1 MGAPHPPHAK
11 GQHNHVQYG
20 VIKYQTKIRPISLS
34 MGESKTIS
42 ARIMTSDLA
51 LGFVLALL
59 ANICKKKV
67 SSVLFY
73 EAFGSAT
80 LKIVHFVSVSRN

>member
-1 MGAPHPPHAK
+1 
-11 GQHNHVQYG
+11 
-20 VIKYQTKIRPISLS
+20 

-51 LGFVLALL
+51 LGFVLALF

-80 LKIVHFVSVSRN
+80 LKIVHFVSVS

>member
-1 MGAPHPPHAK
+1 
-11 GQHNHVQYG
+11 
-20 VIKYQTKIRPISLS
+20 

-51 LGFVLALL
+51 SGFVLALL
-59 ANICKKKV
+59 ANICKKKL
-67 SSVLFY
+67 SYVLFY

>member
-20 VIKYQTKIRPISLS
+20 VIKYQTKIRPISLC

-59 ANICKKKV
+59 ANIAKKV
-67 SSVLFY
+67 SFVLFY